1 MTKEL
6 TQLEQEAHD
15 CNYLEDEGS
24 HKIRSIIHQFTD
36 LMDRNH
42 SNEEDLRVS
51 NEVISHLREAERHL
65 DTLKP
70 DDANVNDWKHNI
82 QAFNK
87 AKAAILYPIH
97 LLKATLRFRKPMA

>member
-6 TQLEQEAHD
+6 IQLEQEAHD
-15 CNYLEDEGS
+15 CNYLEEEGS
-24 HKIRSIIHQFTD
+24 HKLRNIIYQFTD

-42 SNEEDLRVS
+42 HTAEDAKIS
-51 NEVISHLREAERHL
+51 NEVLHHLKDAENHL

-70 DDANVNDWKHNI
+70 DHLNINDWKHNL
-82 QAFNK
+82 QAFSR

-97 LLKATLRFRKPMA
+97 LLKATLRFRKPTV